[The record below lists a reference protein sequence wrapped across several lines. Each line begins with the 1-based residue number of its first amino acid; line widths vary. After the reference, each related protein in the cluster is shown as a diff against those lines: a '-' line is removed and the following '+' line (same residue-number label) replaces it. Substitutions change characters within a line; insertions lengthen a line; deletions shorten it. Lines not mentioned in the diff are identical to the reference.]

1 MEIKV
6 LFLLWSFCILGTIW
20 MLIKGGD
27 NDA

>member
-20 MLIKGGD
+20 MLIKGESD
-27 NDA
+27 DA